1 MKLAIQTSLL
11 PGDNLGAKF
20 EAAARYGF
28 DAVEINIGPDFAL
41 GPNLS
46 QVRTAMASS
55 GLPVSGICTHPIHD
69 PFLPD
74 AAERAL
80 RFESLSHLLA
90 LCDELGAAGVVS
102 VPFRPP
108 AAFAQDVHLADLAAA
123 VYAEWAQTL
132 PAGRSAVFL
141 EPLNRF
147 EATWMRRVGQAADLA
162 RAVGSPRV
170 QALADFFH
178 MNIEEADM
186 GEPIRDAGTQL
197 GYVHIADNNRLQ
209 PGAGCLD
216 FSVPFAALKEIN
228 YRGYISL
235 ECSALGGE
243 YLLAG
248 PDVMLPA
255 SVAFL
260 RERWANA

>member
-1 MKLAIQTSLL
+1 
-11 PGDNLGAKF
+11 
-20 EAAARYGF
+20 
-28 DAVEINIGPDFAL
+28 
-41 GPNLS
+41 
-46 QVRTAMASS
+46 
-55 GLPVSGICTHPIHD
+55 
-69 PFLPD
+69 
-74 AAERAL
+74 
-80 RFESLSHLLA
+80 
-90 LCDELGAAGVVS
+90 
-102 VPFRPP
+102 
-108 AAFAQDVHLADLAAA
+108 
-123 VYAEWAQTL
+123 
-132 PAGRSAVFL
+132 
-141 EPLNRF
+141 
-147 EATWMRRVGQAADLA
+147 
-162 RAVGSPRV
+162 
-170 QALADFFH
+170 
-178 MNIEEADM
+178 M